1 MQKEERSEGRNSPRR
16 RRQEEKGK
24 FGLTNTSGKG
34 NFDELSKVGWTTTHV
49 SVRGKVFLF
58 TGSKSRECFGFIFS
72 RFSGHFARFLWRE
85 VQD

>member
-1 MQKEERSEGRNSPRR
+1 MKREIRHDDDAKKKRGSSASPI
-16 RRQEEKGK
+16 
-24 FGLTNTSGKG
+24 LVGKG

-72 RFSGHFARFLWRE
+72 RFSGHFARFLRRD